1 MSLALRWSLQ
11 PAHLLP
17 RVSLS
22 DETDDWDFDA
32 SPKPNE
38 VQNDMYVRDEE
49 EEEGEEAEAEDLDG
63 RKVVVRWLGLSWFN
77 IDMGA
82 NEHHLM
88 SDFF

>member
-1 MSLALRWSLQ
+1 MQ
-11 PAHLLP
+11 PSHLLLFP
-17 RVSLS
+17 RVALS

-63 RKVVVRWLGLSWFN
+63 RKVVVRRLGLSQLSRYRF
-77 IDMGA
+77 I
-82 NEHHLM
+82 
-88 SDFF
+88 SDF